1 MIRACTFFLVVM
13 AFTLRGAETNVVEKP
28 HVVAVIGAA
37 GERQY
42 GEIFANWA
50 MRVKDAAKTAGAEFT
65 LIGVGELGEK
75 KDGELLKESLTS
87 LKSESQQE
95 LWLVLIGHGTYNGRE
110 AKFNLR
116 GPDVTAKQIDEW
128 LKPLKRP
135 VAIINCASS
144 SGPFLDRLKGRDRVI
159 ISATKSGGEQNFA
172 RFGDFF
178 TDALSD
184 MSADLDKD
192 EQVSLL
198 EMFITASKGA
208 YGHYDNIGKLATE
221 HALID
226 DNGDGLG
233 SRAEWFRGVRA
244 TKRASNGKSLDG
256 YRAHQLHLIRSEFET
271 NLSPELRA
279 ERDRLEM
286 SLNRHRERKKR
297 MKEKL
302 YYSQLEMILVQIGEI
317 YQQAEKAMAKK
328 AEAKVEEK
336 PDKPSPKPKKPTE
349 SKKKPAPAK
358 AEAKAKVA
366 K

>member
-1 MIRACTFFLVVM
+1 MIRAFVFFLLVLSV
-13 AFTLRGAETNVVEKP
+13 TLRSAETNVVEKP
-28 HVVAVIGAA
+28 HVVAVVGAA

-42 GEIFANWA
+42 GEIFASWA

-65 LIGVGELGEK
+65 LIGVGEPGEK
-75 KDGELLKESLTS
+75 KDGARLQEVLTS
-87 LKSESQQE
+87 LKPDSKQE
-95 LWLVLIGHGTYNGRE
+95 LWLVLIGHGTYNGRD

-116 GPDVTAKQIDEW
+116 GPDVTATQISEW
-128 LKPLKRP
+128 LTPLKRP

-159 ISATKSGGEQNFA
+159 ISATKSGGEQNYA

-198 EMFITASKGA
+198 EMFLTASKGA
-208 YGHYDNIGKLATE
+208 YGYYDNIGKLATE

-244 TKRASNGKSLDG
+244 TKRVSNGKSLDG
-256 YRAHQLHLIRSEFET
+256 YRAHQLHLIRSEFEK
-271 NLSPELRA
+271 NLSPKLRA

-297 MKEKL
+297 MKEEL
-302 YYSQLEMILVQIGEI
+302 YYAQLELILMQIAEI
-317 YQQAEKAMAKK
+317 YQEAEKAMAAKK
-328 AEAKVEEK
+328 SETKEEAKPEK
-336 PDKPSPKPKKPTE
+336 STKPKQN
-349 SKKKPAPAK
+349 PAPT
-358 AEAKAKVA
+358 KAKVKSA